1 MAFKSSRFK
10 SVVAMEESVI
20 QDVQKQEDN
29 QPSSE
34 QFGDG
39 SFTKE
44 EASNALRA
52 FADQRDSTTEK
63 MIFQSDFELRDQFTI
78 HFKLLNK
85 LKEDVLNELKQEML
99 DFVRKRLQNSSIQVS
114 SEVTAEETKAK
125 PRTEQE
131 KFEAMAKKNPA
142 LKDLK
147 ERLGLD
153 LVY

>member
-1 MAFKSSRFK
+1 
-10 SVVAMEESVI
+10 MEESVI
-20 QDVQKQEDN
+20 RDVQKQEDH
-29 QPSSE
+29 QPSTE

-63 MIFQSDFELRDQFTI
+63 MIFQSDFELRDHFTI